1 MKQEKSLRRYRVLP
15 IDKYKHDRRGL
26 EDSRASNMTE
36 AHLLPSDGAARESS
50 SATSQGLGFFIL

>member
-26 EDSRASNMTE
+26 EDSRAE
-36 AHLLPSDGAARESS
+36 AHLLPGDGGARESS
-50 SATSQGLGFFIL
+50 SANSQGLGF